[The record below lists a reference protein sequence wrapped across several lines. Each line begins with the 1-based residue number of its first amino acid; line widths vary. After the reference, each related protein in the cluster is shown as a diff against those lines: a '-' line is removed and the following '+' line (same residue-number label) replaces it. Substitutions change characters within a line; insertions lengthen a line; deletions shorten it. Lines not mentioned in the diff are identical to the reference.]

1 MAFQKEYLD
10 LFLVPSGL
18 IIMFGY
24 HLYLLYRYLK
34 VPHTTV
40 MGFENN
46 DKRAWVEKVMLDDK
60 KNIDTALTV
69 LGSSLNG
76 ATFLASI
83 SLSLSFLIGAWM
95 ANNSVFSSELIYGD
109 TRLETMSI
117 KFISLLLCF
126 MLAFSCFVQ
135 SSRCFIHANYL
146 ISTPDTDIPVSYVEL
161 AVIRGCDFW
170 SLGLR
175 ALYFATPLLL
185 WFFGPIPMLATSIGM
200 VFLLHYF
207 DKNTKQLHRHRSSV
221 KGKKPYERLEE
232 TTSTKVPIKRLVM

>member
-24 HLYLLYRYLK
+24 HLFLLYRYLK
-34 VPHTTV
+34 VTHNTV

-46 DKRAWVEKVMLDDK
+46 DKRAWVEKIMLDDK
-60 KNIDTALTV
+60 KNIDTALNV

-117 KFISLLLCF
+117 KLISLLLCF
-126 MLAFSCFVQ
+126 MLHFLAFY
-135 SSRCFIHANYL
+135 IYL
-146 ISTPDTDIPVSYVEL
+146 V
-161 AVIRGCDFW
+161 VIRGGDFW

-185 WFFGPIPMLATSIGM
+185 WSFGPIPMFATSIGM

-207 DKNTKQLHRHRSSV
+207 DKNKKQLHRHRSSF
-221 KGKKPYERLEE
+221 KGKKPYEIFEGPSSR
-232 TTSTKVPIKRLVM
+232 KVPIESIVM